1 MPQAGDTNG
10 RVATTNLPRLRPLVV
25 QPQAGTDTV
34 VVAGRI
40 ATNLYA
46 ALDSCAATTFPLRAR
61 WKLAWSV
68 ADIFEYRMDMS
79 RDLRVGDAFRLLFER
94 AFNPADGF
102 HTGPVLAVIFVQSRD
117 TLTAIRFHTPELSP
131 GASVASEYFD
141 IGGRSLRAAF
151 LRAPVEFRRISS
163 GFGMRLHPI
172 LKVWREHKGT
182 DYAAPAGT
190 PVRAIGDGTVIFAGQ
205 KGGYGNV
212 IDLRH
217 HNGYVTRYGH
227 LLAIRDRYPSWCQS
241 HDREDHRLCRDDR
254 AGHCAA
260 PALRSPRKRRA
271 ARSTGRA
278 TAIADPGNP
287 SRQPNGQNST
297 RWRNA
302 RWGRCVQDLLWG
314 ASPSTDLHT
323 TVHPGRLHFPAWRS
337 GSRRSSS
344 AWWLRSCSTVAPP
357 AAVGSLRRCES
368 LP

>member
-1 MPQAGDTNG
+1 MISAGARPIAIAMVASLAALVVAARPGVARATYRPALVALSVPQAGDTNG

-25 QPQAGTDTV
+25 QPQAVTDTL

-68 ADIFEYRMDMS
+68 ADIFEYRIRHEPRPARGRHVS
-79 RDLRVGDAFRLLFER
+79 PAGRAGVQSGGRLPYGAGACR
-94 AFNPADGF
+94 
-102 HTGPVLAVIFVQSRD
+102 HSVQSRD

-131 GASVASEYFD
+131 GALVASEYFD

-172 LKVWREHKGT
+172 LKVWRAHKGT
-182 DYAAPAGT
+182 DYVAPAGT

-217 HNGYVTRYGH
+217 YNGYVTRYGH
-227 LLAIRDRYPSWCQS
+227 LSRFATGIHRGVRVTIGKTIAYVGMTGLATAPHLHFEVLVNGVQRDPRVALRDRGSGQPVPSAQRS
-241 HDREDHRLCRDDR
+241 EFDALAQRSMGALR
-254 AGHCAA
+254 AG
-260 PALRSPRKRRA
+260 P
-271 ARSTGRA
+271 
-278 TAIADPGNP
+278 
-287 SRQPNGQNST
+287 
-297 RWRNA
+297 
-302 RWGRCVQDLLWG
+302 
-314 ASPSTDLHT
+314 
-323 TVHPGRLHFPAWRS
+323 
-337 GSRRSSS
+337 
-344 AWWLRSCSTVAPP
+344 
-357 AAVGSLRRCES
+357 AVGGVAVN
-368 LP
+368 